1 MELAPGVR
9 VLRAADGFNNLG
21 VPMGTDEWVE
31 EELVR
36 MVRAQDK
43 RLKLIVALARH
54 VGSETMSCGRSIGL
68 QSARI
73 MLLLRF
79 RRTLCAAN
87 GKSPIWP
94 KINQKLAFC
103 DHPSMQRTTCGGGG
117 RKKKFATNGC
127 HRSPLPTH
135 PGHATP
141 GRSTLA
147 PFSHRRRRRGS
158 SGASTSDRAPT
169 ARTGSASD

>member
-54 VGSETMSCGRSIGL
+54 VGSETMSSGRSIGL
-68 QSARI
+68 ALRSA
-73 MLLLRF
+73 
-79 RRTLCAAN
+79 AA
-87 GKSPIWP
+87 W
-94 KINQKLAFC
+94 A
-103 DHPSMQRTTCGGGG
+103 
-117 RKKKFATNGC
+117 AA
-127 HRSPLPTH
+127 HRAVGP
-135 PGHATP
+135 
-141 GRSTLA
+141 
-147 PFSHRRRRRGS
+147 
-158 SGASTSDRAPT
+158 
-169 ARTGSASD
+169 